1 MIGGVLGESGTSL
14 TADQLKQK
22 KRFDI
27 HDIIDETYYEDQLSE
42 LRIF

>member
-1 MIGGVLGESGTSL
+1 MKGGVLGESGTSL

-27 HDIIDETYYEDQLSE
+27 HDIIDESYYEDQLSE